1 MILKRF
7 IAVVCATVFVMSAV
21 ANDKDSLALVR
32 EKKAKFPTATKTQLK
47 KENQDL
53 KKELDSLK
61 NELERYRMDLAVAD
75 SINNEML
82 SIYEGNER
90 RLSSGFAPHQY
101 TAEIS
106 DSLLNIWYTHKI
118 ASEDETEVYNMDSIR
133 FESNVPDSVYI
144 ERLKNMNSFI

>member
-1 MILKRF
+1 MILKRI

-82 SIYEGNER
+82 SIYEGNETINPLNATTHYVINKINTER
-90 RLSSGFAPHQY
+90 FNIIKLFDHAPKC
-101 TAEIS
+101 TTVKGVI
-106 DSLLNIWYTHKI
+106 
-118 ASEDETEVYNMDSIR
+118 
-133 FESNVPDSVYI
+133 F
-144 ERLKNMNSFI
+144 